1 MSTDIT
7 TLKYLIMKGI
17 GCSLTKNDPTQS
29 DLAQSIR
36 QITKSI
42 YTQIATE
49 AQKINSNFY
58 LDSAL
63 DLTIFE
69 ALKPVVTNVINRVN
83 KIIARGITTMQN
95 MAKQYREGI
104 GRVNFKGET
113 IKEAAKTFKIK
124 PSKGFYRIPQNV
136 YNTPTWYKMA
146 MSRLGSGN

>member
-1 MSTDIT
+1 MLFRSFLSTDIT
-7 TLKYLIMKGI
+7 ILKYLIIKGI
-17 GCSLTKNDPTQS
+17 SCSLAKDDPMQS

-42 YTQIATE
+42 YTQIANE
-49 AQKINSNFY
+49 AQKIDSNFY

-69 ALKPVVTNVINRVN
+69 ALKPVVTNVVDRVN
-83 KIIARGITTMQN
+83 KIIARGITTIQN

-113 IKEAAKTFKIK
+113 IKAAAKTFKIK

-136 YNTPTWYKMA
+136 YSTPK
-146 MSRLGSGN
+146 